1 MGEKTSHRYLSIC
14 CPYQVRHQEQ
24 LYGYEDDNSLQ
35 NPMYEEYRYIRCQL
49 PDTLNLSPARPEWM
63 MQHDTVHHTKVSDCY
78 NDRIQFLRNC
88 EYYMIIGCI
97 KYVLFLC
104 INPFLFRKLLAHGT
118 ASASAGVIMNADTSA
133 VLTNTDVY
141 TKSACFTVHDMISC
155 FL

>member
-1 MGEKTSHRYLSIC
+1 MQIYPILAPRYFTFL
-14 CPYQVRHQEQ
+14 P
-24 LYGYEDDNSLQ
+24 
-35 NPMYEEYRYIRCQL
+35 IRSRL
-49 PDTLNLSPARPEWM
+49 LR
-63 MQHDTVHHTKVSDCY
+63 QHDTVHHTTASGCC
-78 NDRIQFLRNC
+78 NDGIQFLRNC

-104 INPFLFRKLLAHGT
+104 INPFLFQKLLAHGT

-155 FL
+155 FSMMSRRAIPLFIRRIKPFKYILYRT

>member
-1 MGEKTSHRYLSIC
+1 MIQC
-14 CPYQVRHQEQ
+14 IIQQ
-24 LYGYEDDNSLQ
+24 LLV
-35 NPMYEEYRYIRCQL
+35 
-49 PDTLNLSPARPEWM
+49 A
-63 MQHDTVHHTKVSDCY
+63 V
-78 NDRIQFLRNC
+78 NDGIQFLRNC

-104 INPFLFRKLLAHGT
+104 INSFLFRKLLAHGT

-155 FL
+155 FSMMSRRAIPLFIRKIKPFKYILYRT